1 MLLPVP
7 AYEAASLSW
16 YLKLAF
22 IWVSWLSWPLLA
34 WQGWR
39 LARQGRR
46 WSWGRRV
53 IALGLM
59 AAVLVFIDARFIERN
74 RITVQ
79 ETAVPIGVPVRVAL
93 ISDLHLGL
101 YKSPAYLERVV
112 DRLNELK
119 PDAVL
124 IAGDLTYD
132 PDGDL
137 PSLLAP
143 LKRLTM
149 PAYSVPGN
157 HDEERPGPRLDR
169 VLRQT
174 LQSLN
179 VTPVE
184 YTHADLGSFT
194 LVGMGDRWAGKDGI
208 APVQSAPQGK
218 PIVVLVHN
226 PDSAMQLKPG
236 MARLVL
242 AGHTHGG
249 QIRLPGL
256 YKKVIAS
263 EHGFDR
269 GLHAWAPVP
278 VYVTSGMGESRVPL
292 RWLVPPV
299 IDMLDLH

>member
-1 MLLPVP
+1 M
-7 AYEAASLSW
+7 ARRASALMV
-16 YLKLAF
+16 LA
-22 IWVSWLSWPLLA
+22 
-34 WQGWR
+34 
-39 LARQGRR
+39 
-46 WSWGRRV
+46 
-53 IALGLM
+53 GL
-59 AAVLVFIDARFIERN
+59 LVFVDARFIEPR

-79 ETAVPIGVPVRVAL
+79 ETAIPIGVPARVAL

-101 YKSPAYLERVV
+101 YKSPAYLEQVV
-112 DRLNELK
+112 DRLNELR

-132 PDGDL
+132 PDRSLTD
-137 PSLLAP
+137 LLAP

-149 PAYSVPGN
+149 PVYSVPGN
-157 HDEERPGPRLDR
+157 HDEERPGPRLDQ
-169 VLRQT
+169 VLRHT
-174 LQSLN
+174 LESLG

-194 LVGMGDRWAGKDGI
+194 LVGMGDRWAGKDGM
-208 APVQSAPQGK
+208 APVQAAPHDK
-218 PIVVLVHN
+218 PIVVLAHN

-236 MARLVL
+236 MASLVL

-256 YKKVIAS
+256 YKKVIHS
-263 EHGFDR
+263 ENGFDR
-269 GLHAWAPVP
+269 GLHTWAPVP

-299 IDMLDLH
+299 IDILDLH

>member
-7 AYEAASLSW
+7 AYEPASLSW

-22 IWVSWLSWPLLA
+22 VWGSWLSWPLLA

-39 LARQGRR
+39 VWRQWRR
-46 WSWGRRV
+46 WRMVQRV
-53 IALGLM
+53 LGLM
-59 AAVLVFIDARFIERN
+59 VLAGLLIFVDARFIEPN

-79 ETAVPIGVPVRVAL
+79 ETAVPIGVPARVAL

-132 PDGDL
+132 PDRDL
-137 PSLLAP
+137 TALLAP
-143 LKRLTM
+143 LKRLSM

-169 VLRQT
+169 VLHQA
-174 LQSLN
+174 LESLG

-184 YTHADLGSFT
+184 YTHADLGGFT
-194 LVGMGDRWAGKDGI
+194 LVGMGDRWAGKDGM
-208 APVQSAPQGK
+208 APVQAAPHDK
-218 PIVVLVHN
+218 PIVVLMHN
-226 PDSAMQLKPG
+226 PDSAMQLKPH
-236 MARLVL
+236 MASLVL

-256 YKKVIAS
+256 YEKVIHS

-269 GLHAWAPVP
+269 GLYTWAPVP

-299 IDMLDLH
+299 IDILDLR

>member
-1 MLLPVP
+1 MVVPLP
-7 AYEAASLSW
+7 AYEPVSLSW
-16 YLKLAF
+16 YFKLALV
-22 IWVSWLSWPLLA
+22 WGSWLAWPALA

-39 LARQGRR
+39 LARRGRG
-46 WSWGRRV
+46 WSWARRAGCLCV
-53 IALGLM
+53 IAGL
-59 AAVLVFIDARFIERN
+59 LVFIDARFIERY
-74 RITVQ
+74 RITVR
-79 ETAVPIGVPVRVAL
+79 ETAIPLGIPARVAL
-93 ISDLHLGL
+93 ISDLHLGV

-112 DRLNELK
+112 ERLNALH

-124 IAGDLTYD
+124 IAGDLTFD
-132 PDGDL
+132 PDRDMKT
-137 PSLLAP
+137 LLAP
-143 LKRLTM
+143 FRRLQV

-157 HDEERPGPRLDR
+157 HDEQRPGPRMEQA
-169 VLRQT
+169 LRQA
-174 LQSLN
+174 LESVG

-184 YTHADLGSFT
+184 YTHADLGAFT

-208 APVQSAPQGK
+208 APVQAAPHDK

-226 PDSAMQLKPG
+226 PDSAMQLRPG
-236 MARLVL
+236 MASLVL

-269 GLHAWAPVP
+269 GLHDWAPVP
-278 VYVTSGMGESRVPL
+278 VYVTTGLGESRVPL

-299 IDMLDLH
+299 IDVLDLR